1 MDGKRV
7 YNIANLVC
15 CACVLFCC
23 VPNLAAAVDVEVTLF
38 KRLAMQVIFLWLCPE
53 FNSAAFLRLW
63 RLVEVARR
71 AR

>member
-38 KRLAMQVIFLWLCPE
+38 KRLAMQVIFLWFCPE
-53 FNSAAFLRLW
+53 FNCAASCAYGGCRGG
-63 RLVEVARR
+63 
-71 AR
+71 